1 MFGLSMAK
9 KFSKTVMELA
19 KIQQSEQ
26 KKNTEGKAAKNADK
40 GH

>member
-26 KKNTEGKAAKNADK
+26 KKEHGSKSGKKCR
-40 GH
+40 